1 MEFSVLK
8 LILVALLTA
17 MTAVLSHYGRAVFH
31 DGIRPIMPEYIEGR
45 MSRPEL
51 SSIAFGLSV
60 GFIASVGIAF
70 TLSTHLLNPWLL
82 FLPTD
87 ILGVFAGRAWLAA
100 LLGGGWGIAVVSGLT
115 AVQSVFQLF
124 PVDFIGALGELSS
137 PVLAGFALFP
147 VLAITY
153 QFGWRKGIISAA
165 VVLLTR
171 QLVELGYVLPEDF
184 QLLPEAGQ
192 LFIGTLLL
200 VIFALMKDRGREGE
214 VKVEEGESIFEKRT
228 ARIRKGLPF
237 FAITGAL
244 IAVICN
250 LGYFAGSEV
259 SIFTLQEAYSA
270 SDPIT
275 SSALVRQA
283 ALADFLRGI
292 GFVPLIVTTALTTG
306 VYGVVGLT
314 FIFPIGYLSP
324 NPIVA
329 AIGGAVIISLEVLL
343 LSRLGKL
350 LERFPSLREASDS
363 IRTAITN
370 IMEISLLLGSVLA
383 VLEMGAFTGFT
394 IFVVLYAINE
404 GIGRPVIRLAASP
417 LAAIATG
424 IILNLLYYLN
434 LFTPVVS

>member
-1 MEFSVLK
+1 MEFSAVK
-8 LILVALLTA
+8 LVLVALLTA
-17 MTAVLSHYGRAVFH
+17 MTALLSHYGRAVFH

-45 MSRPEL
+45 MKRPEL
-51 SSIAFGLSV
+51 ASISFGLSV

-100 LLGGGWGIAVVSGLT
+100 VLGAGWGISVVSGLT
-115 AVQSVFQLF
+115 VVHSLFQIF

-153 QFGWRKGIISAA
+153 QFGWKKGVFSAA
-165 VVLLTR
+165 IVLLTR
-171 QLVELGYVLPEDF
+171 QLVELGYVLPKDF
-184 QLLPEAGQ
+184 QLLPEAGE
-192 LFIGTLLL
+192 LFVGTLLL
-200 VIFALMKDRGREGE
+200 IIFALIQDRNAKEGNE
-214 VKVEEGESIFEKRT
+214 VEEGESIFEERT
-228 ARIRKGLPF
+228 KRIRKGLPF

-259 SIFTLQEAYSA
+259 SIFTLQEAYNST
-270 SDPIT
+270 DPAQT
-275 SSALVRQA
+275 SALVNQA
-283 ALADFLRGI
+283 AFADFLRGI

-314 FIFPIGYLSP
+314 FIFPIGYLAP
-324 NPIVA
+324 NPLVA
-329 AIGGAVIISLEVLL
+329 AIGGALVISIEVLL
-343 LSRLGKL
+343 LSRLGKV
-350 LERFPSLREASDS
+350 LEKFPSLREASDS
-363 IRTAITN
+363 IRTSITN

-383 VLEMGAFTGFT
+383 VLKMGSFTGFT

-404 GIGRPVIRLAASP
+404 GLGRPVIRLAASP
-417 LAAIATG
+417 LAAILTG
-424 IILNLLYYLN
+424 VILNLLYFLN
-434 LFTPVVS
+434 LFTPIS

>member
-1 MEFSVLK
+1 MEFSAVK
-8 LILVALLTA
+8 LVLVALLTA
-17 MTAVLSHYGRAVFH
+17 MTALLSHYGRAVFH

-45 MSRPEL
+45 MKRPEL
-51 SSIAFGLSV
+51 ASISFGLSV

-100 LLGGGWGIAVVSGLT
+100 VLGAGWGIAVVSGLT
-115 AVQSVFQLF
+115 VVHSLFQIF

-153 QFGWRKGIISAA
+153 QFGWKKGVFSAA
-165 VVLLTR
+165 IVLLTR
-171 QLVELGYVLPEDF
+171 QLVELGYVLPKDF
-184 QLLPEAGQ
+184 QLLPEAGE
-192 LFIGTLLL
+192 LFVGTLLL
-200 VIFALMKDRGREGE
+200 IIFALIQDRNAKEGNE
-214 VKVEEGESIFEKRT
+214 VEEGESIFEERT
-228 ARIRKGLPF
+228 KRIRKGLPF

-259 SIFTLQEAYSA
+259 SIFTLQEAYNST
-270 SDPIT
+270 DPAQT
-275 SSALVRQA
+275 SALVSQA
-283 ALADFLRGI
+283 AFADFLRGI

-314 FIFPIGYLSP
+314 FIFPIGYLAP
-324 NPIVA
+324 NPLVA
-329 AIGGAVIISLEVLL
+329 AIGGALVISIEVLL
-343 LSRLGKL
+343 LSRLGKV
-350 LERFPSLREASDS
+350 LEKFPSLREASDS
-363 IRTAITN
+363 IRTSITN

-383 VLEMGAFTGFT
+383 VLKMGSFTGFT

-404 GIGRPVIRLAASP
+404 GLGRPVIRLAASP
-417 LAAIATG
+417 LAAILTG
-424 IILNLLYYLN
+424 VILNLLYFLN
-434 LFTPVVS
+434 LFTPIS

>member
-8 LILVALLTA
+8 LVLVALLTA
-17 MTAVLSHYGRAVFH
+17 MTALLSHYGRAVFH

-100 LLGGGWGIAVVSGLT
+100 VLGGAWGILVVSGLT
-115 AVQSVFQLF
+115 AVQTAFQLF

-153 QFGWRKGIISAA
+153 QFGWRKGLFSA
-165 VVLLTR
+165 VIVLLTR

-192 LFIGTLLL
+192 LFIGTVLLI
-200 VIFALMKDRGREGE
+200 IFALMKDRNREGE
-214 VKVEEGESIFEKRT
+214 VEVEEGESIFEKRT

-270 SDPIT
+270 TDADT
-275 SSALVRQA
+275 TSALVRQA
-283 ALADFLRGI
+283 AFADFLRGI

-329 AIGGAVIISLEVLL
+329 AIGGAIVISLEVLL

-370 IMEISLLLGSVLA
+370 IMEIALLLGSVLA
-383 VLEMGAFTGFT
+383 VLKMGGFTGFT

-424 IILNLLYYLN
+424 IILNILYYVN
-434 LFTPVVS
+434 LFTPIAS